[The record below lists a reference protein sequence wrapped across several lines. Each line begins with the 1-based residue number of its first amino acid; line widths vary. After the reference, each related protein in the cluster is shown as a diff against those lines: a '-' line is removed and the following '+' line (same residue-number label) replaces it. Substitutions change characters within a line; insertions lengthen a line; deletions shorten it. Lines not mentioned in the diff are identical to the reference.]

1 MCSKIYNR
9 IRGWLVDTYIV
20 VKLLLFIKL
29 FTFGDRDFRLEK
41 LQFFVQ
47 IVFTYIHT
55 TCIHISFKKN
65 GFKSKKKKK
74 KVEIQIVNQS
84 SLLNT
89 LEFVDLSTPEFV
101 E

>member
-1 MCSKIYNR
+1 MIGTLGSKSFNFSYK
-9 IRGWLVDTYIV
+9 LCLHTYIPRV
-20 VKLLLFIKL
+20 
-29 FTFGDRDFRLEK
+29 
-41 LQFFVQ
+41 
-47 IVFTYIHT
+47 YILVL
-55 TCIHISFKKN
+55 KKW
-65 GFKSKKKKK
+65 FQKQKKKK

>member
-1 MCSKIYNR
+1 MVSKA
-9 IRGWLVDTYIV
+9 
-20 VKLLLFIKL
+20 
-29 FTFGDRDFRLEK
+29 
-41 LQFFVQ
+41 
-47 IVFTYIHT
+47 
-55 TCIHISFKKN
+55 
-65 GFKSKKKKK
+65 KKKK